1 MQGCIVKCKEV
12 RAMLKIGMTPGE
24 YITLGDDIRIVFSGG
39 TGHHIHLLV
48 DAPKD
53 VKILRSSYK
62 ESNDKAPYYA
72 EKEQKTYLKK
82 SR

>member
-1 MQGCIVKCKEV
+1 MQGCIEKCKEV
-12 RAMLKIGMTPGE
+12 HEMLKIGMTPGE

-62 ESNDKAPYYA
+62 DSKDKTPYYA
-72 EKEQKTYLKK
+72 EKEQTSYLKK
-82 SR
+82 R